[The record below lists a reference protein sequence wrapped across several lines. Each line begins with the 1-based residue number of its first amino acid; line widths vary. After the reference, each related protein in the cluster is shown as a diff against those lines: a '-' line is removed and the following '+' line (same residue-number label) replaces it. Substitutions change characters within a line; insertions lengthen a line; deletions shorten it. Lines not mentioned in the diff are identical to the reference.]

1 MQRGAPDRQF
11 YFINSRPCDHTKLA
25 KMVNQVYHGYNRNQ
39 FPLVCLN
46 IFTKRDS
53 VDVNITPD
61 KRQIFLTH
69 EKYLLELVKKSLEKM
84 FEDAP
89 ATMPVNNF
97 LVSSNK
103 FSSTERETE
112 VPRKKV
118 FDISQLKRSFSKSFS
133 STGPSGKENAKKQ
146 RTMEGFVQMDA
157 AGERRKTSEVLE
169 KQNEDLNPKIEE
181 QELQA
186 EEDDSGVATNANVEV
201 VGESESIVDSSK
213 GLKIQFDDFQTICSD
228 VENKSNKTEVD
239 EPDHSGIKDS
249 QSPEKKT
256 GIIMDLNKF
265 SKSAKT
271 DHNHQKDLEIK
282 GEEKHLNHSSEK
294 VSMFI
299 EEEIVE
305 TDQEPEVDDD
315 ENLEIPKIKIDV
327 AFDMSKLRD
336 SLQSGGGETSQD
348 NQKLRFKAQISPSD
362 NTSAE
367 NELRKQLQKSD
378 FKDFKVFGQFNL
390 GFIIAGLD
398 TDLFIIDQH
407 ATDEKYNFETL
418 QKTTVIESQK
428 MVLPQKLE
436 LTSVNESI
444 LMENLEMFEKNGF
457 KFDINTEAPPTQRI
471 KLVSLPMSRNW
482 TFGKDDIDELIFMLA
497 EGGASSE
504 TLRPSRVRAM
514 FASRACR
521 SSVMIG
527 RALSNSDMRR
537 IVTHMGQIE
546 QPWNCPHGRP
556 TIRHLINTDMLR

>member
-1 MQRGAPDRQF
+1 M
-11 YFINSRPCDHTKLA
+11 
-25 KMVNQVYHGYNRNQ
+25 
-39 FPLVCLN
+39 
-46 IFTKRDS
+46 
-53 VDVNITPD
+53 DVNITPD

-69 EKYLLELVKKSLEKM
+69 ERYLLELVKKSLEKM

-97 LVSSNK
+97 LVASNK
-103 FSSTERETE
+103 LSSTEKEPE
-112 VPRKKV
+112 GPRKKV

-133 STGPSGKENAKKQ
+133 PGGPAGKENAKKQ
-146 RTMEGFVQMDA
+146 RTMEGFLQMDA
-157 AGERRKTSEVLE
+157 AGERRNSGKIQEE
-169 KQNEDLNPKIEE
+169 KQDDNLTPKIEE
-181 QELQA
+181 EQA
-186 EEDDSGVATNANVEV
+186 EEDDSDGATHVEV
-201 VGESESIVDSSK
+201 VGESIVASSN
-213 GLKIQFDDFQTICSD
+213 GLKIMFDDFQTNSSE
-228 VENKSNKTEVD
+228 VENKSDKTEVD
-239 EPDHSGIKDS
+239 EPNHSVNKDLRTT
-249 QSPEKKT
+249 EKKT
-256 GIIMDLNKF
+256 GIIMDFNKF
-265 SKSAKT
+265 SKSVKT
-271 DHNHQKDLEIK
+271 DQNRQKDIK
-282 GEEKHLNHSSEK
+282 IKDEDEHFIEK
-294 VSMFI
+294 VSTFI
-299 EEEIVE
+299 DEEIVE
-305 TDQEPEVDDD
+305 TDRRPEVEVDDD
-315 ENLEIPKIKIDV
+315 TQEIPKVRIDV
-327 AFDMSKLRD
+327 AFDMNKLRD
-336 SLQSGGGETSQD
+336 SLQTGETKQD
-348 NQKLRFKAQISPSD
+348 NQRLRFKAQISPSD
-362 NTSAE
+362 NPSAE
-367 NELRKQLQKSD
+367 NELRKQLKKTD

-390 GFIIAGLD
+390 GFIIAGLG

-428 MVLPQKLE
+428 MVVPQKLE

-457 KFDINTEAPPTQRI
+457 KFDINLEAPPTQRI

-537 IVTHMGQIE
+537 IVAHMGQIE